1 MLFLPTN
8 PIVNISLLTAKAMG
22 KINKSMVL
30 KKKTNNTSK
39 QRKSE
44 ERKKQKPTSKTN
56 GKNGH

>member
-44 ERKKQKPTSKTN
+44 ERLKTRQKKK
-56 GKNGH
+56 

>member
-8 PIVNISLLTAKAMG
+8 PIVNIPLLTAKAMG

-30 KKKTNNTSK
+30 KEKTNNTSK